1 MVNTANNEILIK
13 EISKV
18 IIIANLIAALQ
29 IMIDHAKEEYPHFES
44 TRGQIDIKR
53 AEDTIKKAINSTS

>member
-1 MVNTANNEILIK
+1 
-13 EISKV
+13 
-18 IIIANLIAALQ
+18 
-29 IMIDHAKEEYPHFES
+29 MIDHAKEEYPHFES